1 MVIKK
6 LSIIIPAF
14 NEEKTIVQVLEK
26 VSELELLNNIEK
38 EIIIVNDCSTDSTFQ
53 VIENFIT
60 NNKQK
65 SISSFHHLR
74 NKGKGVA
81 IHTGIA
87 NVTGDYVLIQDADL
101 ELNPAE
107 INDLLNE
114 VIINDSKVVYGSR
127 FLVDNYEKTNY
138 FWHILGNKFLTKL
151 TNLFSGLQLTDMMT
165 CYKLIPADILL
176 SLKLKESRFGF
187 EPEVTMKLAKMK
199 GLKIKEVPISYI
211 ARSQN
216 EGKKIKI
223 KDGLRVIYCVLK
235 YKFF

>member
-60 NNKQK
+60 NNKHK
-65 SISSFHHLR
+65 EISSFHHLR

-151 TNLFSGLQLTDMMT
+151 TNLFSGLRLTDMMT

-176 SLKLKESRFGF
+176 SLNLKESRFGF

>member
-53 VIENFIT
+53 LIENFIT
-60 NNKQK
+60 NNKYK
-65 SISSFHHLR
+65 KISSFHHLR

>member
-14 NEEKTIVQVLEK
+14 NEEKTIEQILEK

-38 EIIIVNDCSTDSTFQ
+38 ELIIVNDCSTDSTSQ
-53 VIENFIT
+53 IIENFIT
-60 NNKQK
+60 NNKNQE
-65 SISSFHHLR
+65 ILSFHHST
-74 NKGKGVA
+74 NMGKGDA

-101 ELNPAE
+101 ELNPLE
-107 INDLLNE
+107 INNLLNE
-114 VIINDSKVVYGSR
+114 VLINDSKVVYGSR
-127 FLVDNYEKTNY
+127 FLVDNHEKTNY

-151 TNLFSGLQLTDMMT
+151 TNLFSGLRLTDMMT
-165 CYKLIPADILL
+165 CYKLIPAEILF

-235 YKFF
+235 YRFF